1 MTEVIN
7 ETDYEINEAEFS
19 ALADY
24 VLDQMHVS
32 SDAEVNIIFIDPEP
46 MEDLHVRWLDLPGPT
61 DVMSFPMDE
70 LTPGSGRPDAPQPGP
85 SMLGDI
91 VLCPDFAARQAEKAG
106 HPLSHELVL
115 LTVHGLLH
123 LLGYDHIEADE
134 ERRMFAL
141 QNGLLADWYDD
152 VERRGAD
159 FPAKPINP
167 GAFPSAADREQL
179 DEQLGG
185 DAHGGNAHDGNAR
198 GGNSH
203 DGNARGGNSHGDAGR
218 DDDRGAGTP
227 R

>member
-1 MTEVIN
+1 MSIEVFN
-7 ETDYEINEAEFS
+7 ESGRGVSEESLIDVARYALGRMDVHPAAELS
-19 ALADY
+19 IHLVD
-24 VLDQMHVS
+24 
-32 SDAEVNIIFIDPEP
+32 EP
-46 MEDLHVRWLDLPGPT
+46 TIEDLHIRWLDLPGPT

-106 HPLSHELVL
+106 HPLSHELD
-115 LTVHGLLH
+115 

-185 DAHGGNAHDGNAR
+185 NAHGGNAH
-198 GGNSH
+198 
-203 DGNARGGNSHGDAGR
+203 GDAGR
-218 DDDRGAGTP
+218 GRDGDGRNDDDRGAGTQ

>member
-1 MTEVIN
+1 MSIEVFN
-7 ETDYEINEAEFS
+7 ESGRGVSEESLIDVARYALGRMDVHPAAELS
-19 ALADY
+19 IHLVD
-24 VLDQMHVS
+24 
-32 SDAEVNIIFIDPEP
+32 EP
-46 MEDLHVRWLDLPGPT
+46 TIEDLHIRWLDLPGPT

-70 LTPGSGRPDAPQPGP
+70 LTPGSGHPEAPQPGP

-123 LLGYDHIEADE
+123 LLGYDHIEPDE

-167 GAFPSAADREQL
+167 GAFPSAADRERL
-179 DEQLGG
+179 DEKLGG
-185 DAHGGNAHDGNAR
+185 DGTGGGSGEGTGSGD
-198 GGNSH
+198 
-203 DGNARGGNSHGDAGR
+203 DAGG
-218 DDDRGAGTP
+218 DRGAGAG

>member
-1 MTEVIN
+1 
-7 ETDYEINEAEFS
+7 
-19 ALADY
+19 
-24 VLDQMHVS
+24 
-32 SDAEVNIIFIDPEP
+32 
-46 MEDLHVRWLDLPGPT
+46 
-61 DVMSFPMDE
+61 
-70 LTPGSGRPDAPQPGP
+70 
-85 SMLGDI
+85 MLGDI

-185 DAHGGNAHDGNAR
+185 DAHGGNAH
-198 GGNSH
+198 
-203 DGNARGGNSHGDAGR
+203 GDAGR
-218 DDDRGAGTP
+218 GRDGDGRNDDDRGAGTQ